1 MASGKYNCVLT
12 GAVEFGDST
21 PSPADNVE
29 SPKHPYKRDK
39 MTMEKFL
46 KTTSWLYD
54 RTYTRSLMAGQEL
67 IYDDAAEWYVRTRGI
82 TAEQMNDTLNWMCIN
97 NRRNASVNPLAIERR
112 TYESLAEEAGM
123 SLDEYMNSP
132 YNPKMGDSS
141 GPAALS

>member
-1 MASGKYNCVLT
+1 MKKPGQRIDVYKRQGKYNCVLT

-67 IYDDAAEWYVRTRGI
+67 IYDDAAEWYVPVSYT
-82 TAEQMNDTLNWMCIN
+82 
-97 NRRNASVNPLAIERR
+97 PLPRERR
-112 TYESLAEEAGM
+112 PLLSEEARR
-123 SLDEYMNSP
+123 
-132 YNPKMGDSS
+132 
-141 GPAALS
+141 A